1 MASSKLSSM
10 DDEKFM
16 KEWTKAADEFQKAK
30 DLVSEFS
37 KENQRREAEKQAV
50 ERYEAMNDAERAA
63 LAQVIEARG
72 IESEEKVNENG

>member
-1 MASSKLSSM
+1 MASSKFSSM